1 MNLKDVMQ
9 FRYSTKEFDPEKKI
23 SAEDMDQLKHIL
35 RYSPSSVNSQ
45 PWHFLIASGEES
57 KQRVAKGA
65 QGTYQFNEQKILDAS
80 HVVVLC
86 ARASI
91 DEPYLLHL
99 LESEDSDGRYQAA
112 EFKDLVHGARSMFVN
127 IHRYDLKDA
136 QHWMDKQVYLN
147 MGGLLLGAGALGID
161 ALPMEGVDLAALDEE
176 FELREDGFTAVAVVA
191 LGYRKAGDFNAQL
204 PKSRL
209 SEEEIFTELE

>member
-23 SAEDMDQLKHIL
+23 SAGDMDQLKHIL

-45 PWHFLIASGEES
+45 PWHFIIASGEES

-91 DEPYLLHL
+91 DEPTYFIF
-99 LESEDSDGRYQAA
+99 SNPKIQMDAIR
-112 EFKDLVHGARSMFVN
+112 RRN
-127 IHRYDLKDA
+127 LKTWFMA
-136 QHWMDKQVYLN
+136 H
-147 MGGLLLGAGALGID
+147 ALC
-161 ALPMEGVDLAALDEE
+161 L
-176 FELREDGFTAVAVVA
+176 
-191 LGYRKAGDFNAQL
+191 
-204 PKSRL
+204 
-209 SEEEIFTELE
+209 